1 MGVSSTLPPTLPLTL
16 PPRPTPQDPPLRTIG
31 VSTGRNV
38 RVTVGVSVGV
48 GVGGSV
54 ENEILQCLSG
64 FQKILGW
71 VSRKKDNNVEEL
83 PDRGRRTGS
92 SKGSNRKH
100 VT

>member
-1 MGVSSTLPPTLPLTL
+1 VG
-16 PPRPTPQDPPLRTIG
+16 
-31 VSTGRNV
+31 V

-71 VSRKKDNNVEEL
+71 VLRKKINNVEEQAA
-83 PDRGRRTGS
+83 RR
-92 SKGSNRKH
+92 R
-100 VT
+100 

>member
-1 MGVSSTLPPTLPLTL
+1 M
-16 PPRPTPQDPPLRTIG
+16 
-31 VSTGRNV
+31 
-38 RVTVGVSVGV
+38 

-71 VSRKKDNNVEEL
+71 VLRKKDNNVEEL

-100 VT
+100 VTLHSFARHLTLVSSLHRNVNSILLLELQPL

>member
-1 MGVSSTLPPTLPLTL
+1 LQEFGLKKAHFLHFSIHNSQFSIYNRV
-16 PPRPTPQDPPLRTIG
+16 G
-31 VSTGRNV
+31 V

-71 VSRKKDNNVEEL
+71 VLRKKINNVEEQAARR
-83 PDRGRRTGS
+83 RGTA
-92 SKGSNRKH
+92 
-100 VT
+100 